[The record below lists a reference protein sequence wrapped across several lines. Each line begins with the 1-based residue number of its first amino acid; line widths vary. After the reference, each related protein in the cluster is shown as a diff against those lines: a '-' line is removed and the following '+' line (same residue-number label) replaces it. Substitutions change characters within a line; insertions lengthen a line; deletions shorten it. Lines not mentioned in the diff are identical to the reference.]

1 MESGGSKTWVIS
13 DMRRAERENATGD
26 ARRSASTL
34 VRVWKGDLLRKQTSA
49 KRVDTHLWMSREI
62 NVSTG
67 GHFTEGFVVVEPY
80 TEDVARG

>member
-1 MESGGSKTWVIS
+1 
-13 DMRRAERENATGD
+13 
-26 ARRSASTL
+26 
-34 VRVWKGDLLRKQTSA
+34 
-49 KRVDTHLWMSREI
+49 MSREI